1 MVVETSPAPAL
12 VIAKPNLLLQFV
24 VGYNIPFSG
33 FLVACNAI
41 DSRYLV
47 GAAENSPPS
56 PIRSPGPFDS
66 RPSLDRY
73 PRLLGRQKV
82 RVHGRAD
89 ERQLANLA
97 KGITVD
103 GIKYGPIKASLDA
116 DVKTGKKSAN
126 TWLRISLTEGKNRE
140 VRKVLAHLGLD
151 VNRLI
156 RTAYGPFQL
165 GKLRR
170 GNIEE
175 VKGKVLREQVGHLD
189 K

>member
-82 RVHGRAD
+82 RVHGRAVLVPVATCD
-89 ERQLANLA
+89 EQAGQRDRRVGLI
-97 KGITVD
+97 GIDDPIRSPVVAVD
-103 GIKYGPIKASLDA
+103 RA
-116 DVKTGKKSAN
+116 DSA
-126 TWLRISLTEGKNRE
+126 G
-140 VRKVLAHLGLD
+140 
-151 VNRLI
+151 
-156 RTAYGPFQL
+156 
-165 GKLRR
+165 
-170 GNIEE
+170 
-175 VKGKVLREQVGHLD
+175 
-189 K
+189 